1 MQISAV
7 LLFLGELGGGEIMV
21 IMVAVLVLFGA
32 NKIPGIARSLGS
44 GIREFKDATSGIR
57 HELERSINEEAP
69 ARPQTPVSSVKEEPT
84 TLPEEPITRPEA
96 PGPERKLGAEP
107 EDSFQPSN
115 ID

>member
-1 MQISAV
+1 MQVNTV

-57 HELERSINEEAP
+57 HELERSINDETP
-69 ARPQTPVSSVKEEPT
+69 ATRPQTPTQPVKEAPSARLEAPS
-84 TLPEEPITRPEA
+84 PEA
-96 PGPERKLGAEP
+96 KQAADA
-107 EDSFQPSN
+107 EDSCQPGN